1 MALTNSCNHTS
12 DPELELISSKVFT
25 HYPSASAIEYNEG
38 KLYVFGDDAPFM
50 LITDSLFESIDS
62 VHYLSDT
69 SYRMSKETKADIE
82 SATLFESGGKKFMY
96 AMGSYS
102 DSMRKEVFQFDLD
115 NLNMSLEF
123 KNRDLFTDPP
133 VKELNI
139 EGLCKVKERLV
150 MSNRAN
156 TTHRVNQFIITSD
169 FDFRSQKIIKDD
181 IHVIN
186 VQLPLQSVAGIS
198 GLCYYSK
205 KDILFFTAS
214 EEDTPSASQ
223 DGTINDSYLGWIENF
238 SEKIKNPKISPTH
251 LLKLS
256 ESDRRFIKQK
266 IESVCIEKVSGQD
279 YFLFLAADND
289 NGQSTLFR
297 VRLHLPD

>member
-1 MALTNSCNHTS
+1 MALTNSCNHS
-12 DPELELISSKVFT
+12 SHPELELLSSKVFT
-25 HYPSASAIEYNEG
+25 QYPSASAIEFNEG
-38 KLYVFGDDAPFM
+38 KIYVFGDDAPYM
-50 LITDSLFESIDS
+50 LVTDTLFDIKDT

-69 SYRMSKETKADIE
+69 SYRMPKESKADIE
-82 SATLFESGGKKFMY
+82 SATIRESGGRKILY

-102 DSMRKEVFQFDLD
+102 GPLRKEVFLFDLE
-115 NLNMSLEF
+115 NLSMPLEF
-123 KNRDLFTDPP
+123 KNRDLFTDTA

-139 EGLCKVKERLV
+139 EGLCMVKERLV

-238 SEKIKNPKISPTH
+238 SEKIKNSKISPTH

-266 IESVCIEKVSGQD
+266 IESVCLEKVSGQD